1 MPCSNKDAT
10 SNKCIATSNK
20 CNLCGGFGGVVHHGA
35 QLGLQPDWRT
45 TRASNQLT
53 NPLKA
58 LATPKSVNTVHYFCK
73 HYSLSLSLPFDKL
86 PSRGLSI
93 SQVFYTRSQ
102 ISKESDHPKCTNDVP
117 LHLLPLLRG
126 LSSGTTYHI
135 VRIYRSGRIL
145 ATRDTNLRMNE
156 THCTLLEASN
166 RSRQVGTDTVLVS
179 TCQHS

>member
-1 MPCSNKDAT
+1 MKISVLHDSGQMPCSNKDAT

-73 HYSLSLSLPFDKL
+73 HYSLSLFHSTNCQAEVCQYLRFSTPDHKSPKSPTIQNVQMMFHYTFFL
-86 PSRGLSI
+86 FCAAYLLVLHIILYVYIGLEG
-93 SQVFYTRSQ
+93 YLLHETR
-102 ISKESDHPKCTNDVP
+102 T
-117 LHLLPLLRG
+117 
-126 LSSGTTYHI
+126 
-135 VRIYRSGRIL
+135 
-145 ATRDTNLRMNE
+145 
-156 THCTLLEASN
+156 
-166 RSRQVGTDTVLVS
+166 
-179 TCQHS
+179 